1 MRRALLCL
9 SVLGGVMAVCHTPC
23 ACGQQVVSTAPALV
37 SYRPTSVGAHIL
49 GPYLS
54 PSVPESSL
62 ANSPRLHEL
71 IRNGKMQLSLQDA
84 LALAI
89 DNNLDIVVARYDPP
103 MAQTDLLRAKAGGQP
118 EASMGLSNPPRSFP
132 APPAAAWEEAEVEGA
147 REEPSE
153 AAAQ

>member
-1 MRRALLCL
+1 
-9 SVLGGVMAVCHTPC
+9 
-23 ACGQQVVSTAPALV
+23 
-37 SYRPTSVGAHIL
+37 
-49 GPYLS
+49 
-54 PSVPESSL
+54 
-62 ANSPRLHEL
+62 
-71 IRNGKMQLSLQDA
+71 MQLSLQDA

-118 EASMGLSNPPRSFP
+118 EASMGLSNPPRSIP